1 MARPVRNDID
11 YFPHPVSHGKKMS
24 YLEKKYGNDGY
35 ATWFKILEE
44 LGSTEHHYLNL
55 SDEVQIMFLSDRCM
69 IEEETLIQIINDL
82 VKLKEFDKELW
93 ENDKILFNEKFV
105 ESIKDAY
112 KKRNNKCVDRNSLL
126 TLLDGLGIRKL
137 SKSIPKPD
145 LSNLNGCENPQR
157 KEKESKVKKSK
168 EDDSKKN
175 INNNDFFET
184 SLKSDQWIESICIT
198 QGLKPEKLKIKLEE
212 FKNHL
217 ISIGE
222 QKNNMRDFKSHFINW
237 ISKNKTYSKPVIGI
251 TKNR

>member
-44 LGSTEHHYLNL
+44 LGSTEFHYLNL

-69 IEEETLIQIINDL
+69 ISEEVLISIINDL
-82 VKLKEFDKELW
+82 VKLREFDKDLW
-93 ENDKILFNEKFV
+93 ENDKILFNEKFI

-112 KKRNNKCVDRNSLL
+112 KKRNNKCVDKKSLL
-126 TLLDGLGIRKL
+126 TLLQGLGIRKQ
-137 SKSIPKPD
+137 SKSIPKQD
-145 LSNLNGCENPQR
+145 LSILNGVENPQR
-157 KEKESKVKKSK
+157 KEKKSIVKKSK
-168 EDDSKKN
+168 EDDIKKI
-175 INNNDFFET
+175 INNDVFFES
-184 SLKSDQWIESICIT
+184 SLNSQQWIESVCIT
-198 QGLKPEKLKIKLEE
+198 QGLSPEKLKLKLEE

-222 QKNNMRDFKSHFINW
+222 QKQGERDFKSHFINW
-237 ISKNKTYSKPVIGI
+237 ISKNKIYAKPTTGI
-251 TKNR
+251 SKNR